1 MTRKGYYSL
10 IQYCPN
16 HGRDERLNVALVA
29 LVENRDEPGR
39 FRIDVRFSK
48 AAIVRAVCL
57 LGGHYSFVEAATVA
71 IRHPLEREF
80 DGTPESVE
88 RFAAKLGNDIQI
100 TKPRGAVFCEDC
112 NPEIDDMVAELLD
125 PPTMEA
131 AE

>member
-29 LVENRDEPGR
+29 LVESTPDKYL
-39 FRIDVRFSK
+39 IDVRFSK
-48 AAIVRAVCL
+48 AAIVRAVCM
-57 LGGHYSFVEAATVA
+57 LGGHYSFVEAAIVA

-131 AE
+131 TE